1 MDGVI
6 TFDDVK
12 DLKRIL
18 TNINEDFYHKR
29 KDAIEEN
36 YEKAKQF
43 HSENDVV
50 PRLTKTILAD
60 IKENAI
66 LHT

>member
-1 MDGVI
+1 MDGVV

-18 TNINEDFYHKR
+18 TNINEDFYNDK
-29 KDAIEEN
+29 KDVIEEN

-43 HSENDVV
+43 HSKNDVV

-60 IKENAI
+60 IKENTI